1 VGILP
6 PDEPAVEGTKTIVEN
21 LLEGEPG
28 EVNLVKTMNPVTIL
42 KDYELGNATAILPES
57 PASDLPADA
66 PLKLG

>member
-1 VGILP
+1 
-6 PDEPAVEGTKTIVEN
+6 
-21 LLEGEPG
+21 
-28 EVNLVKTMNPVTIL
+28 MNPVTIL